1 MKTITTSILVALLA
15 VCSAGQ
21 DAPAPTVSI
30 SHAVITRAGV
40 LSCEWSIR
48 NGGHKPIFIYA
59 SYLRGSADDM
69 TELLDQKTV
78 LVKTT
83 WLKEVA
89 AYPAYYF
96 PKPELLRVEPD
107 TVITGHLER
116 KLKSPSRAVRA
127 VKLVVGVGI
136 DDRRLRANV
145 EETMNKGIEFQG
157 NPIVRWQLL
166 VFSKPFRVEHR

>member
-48 NGGHKPIFIYA
+48 NGGDKPIFIYA
-59 SYLRGSADDM
+59 SYLRGAADDM
-69 TELLDQKTV
+69 AELLNEKTV

-89 AYPAYYF
+89 AYPSYYF
-96 PKPELLRVEPD
+96 PKLELLRVEPG

-136 DDRRLRANV
+136 DDRRLVANV
-145 EETMNKGIEFQG
+145 EESMNKGIEAQG

-166 VFSKPFRVEHR
+166 VFSKPFRVEH